1 MKSLIDVN
9 WVQKVKNDCPT
20 WLRASFWND
29 EKLRGSFFCRMF
41 RLELG
46 GFLEIGKGRWF
57 MVILLAF
64 KNKLDVYSIR
74 SRGYDNLKVLSD
86 DFSALLS
93 RTVNSEATAKAV
105 ANYTENEKGLK
116 MSLIIMATM
125 IITVVAVSLTV
136 FFYGDAA
143 RVWR

>member
-1 MKSLIDVN
+1 
-9 WVQKVKNDCPT
+9 
-20 WLRASFWND
+20 
-29 EKLRGSFFCRMF
+29 
-41 RLELG
+41 
-46 GFLEIGKGRWF
+46 

-125 IITVVAVSLTV
+125 IIVVVAVSLTV
-136 FFYGDAA
+136 FFTAMLHGCGANTSYCDARFA
-143 RVWR
+143 SSLFL